1 MRGEDQGFVTIVRD
15 FLRAHQLMRRL
26 VARYRSSELRFEELE
41 ELVGDDDESVLFR
54 LKERCHALFRSDLA
68 DSTLAVQREALFDL
82 AVGSLF
88 HDAMTF
94 RENFYQREV
103 YGPRMRELQS
113 RAGEDSAGLFEEFEK
128 ILGAVSRRLEEG
140 LEEAEALLDEMSG
153 QLRLLLPLHRHNGFL
168 ARFLLEHARD
178 AEDVLGGDFDA
189 LLVLTYGAA
198 ADGYRTAGRSYLASG
213 YYAQALSAFRAAM
226 ERGGDPAELD
236 PLAAFAAGMQAYLE
250 RDYARS
256 VEQLSIWAG
265 AARQD
270 PPDAARLAH
279 AVVSRVGQLV
289 QGDDRDRIS
298 SAAQVLL
305 ERIGHQAG
313 GDQVSI

>member
-1 MRGEDQGFVTIVRD
+1 MRGGDQGFVTIVRD
-15 FLRAHQLMRRL
+15 FLHAHQLMRRL
-26 VARYRSSELRFEELE
+26 VARYRSSELRFQELHQ
-41 ELVGDDDESVLFR
+41 LVGDDDESVLYR
-54 LKERCHALFRSDLA
+54 LKERCHALFRSDIA

-103 YGPRMRELQS
+103 YGPRVRELQS

-168 ARFLLEHARD
+168 ARFLLEHAQD

-213 YYAQALSAFRAAM
+213 YYAQAVSAFRAAR

-236 PLAAFAAGMQAYLE
+236 PLLAFAKGMQAYLE
-250 RDYARS
+250 RDYTRS
-256 VEQLSIWAG
+256 VEQLSVWAG
-265 AARQD
+265 AALDD

-289 QGDDRDRIS
+289 QGDGRESVS
-298 SAAQVLL
+298 SAARDLL
-305 ERIGHQAG
+305 ERMGHKAG

>member
-15 FLRAHQLMRRL
+15 FLHAHQLMRRL
-26 VARYRSSELRFEELE
+26 VARYRSSELRFEELR

-68 DSTLAVQREALFDL
+68 DSTLTVQREALFDL

-103 YGPRMRELQS
+103 YGPRMRDLQS
-113 RAGEDSAGLFEEFEK
+113 RVGEDSAGLFEEFEK
-128 ILGAVSRRLEEG
+128 ILSAVARRLEEG

-168 ARFLLEHARD
+168 ARFLLERARD
-178 AEDVLGGDFDA
+178 VEDVLGGEFDA
-189 LLVLTYGAA
+189 LLVVIYGAA
-198 ADGYRTAGRSYLASG
+198 ADGYSTAARSYMASG

-226 ERGGDPAELD
+226 ERGGDPAKLD

-256 VEQLSIWAG
+256 VEKLSVWAD
-265 AARQD
+265 AAGED
-270 PPDAARLAH
+270 PPGGARLAH
-279 AVVSRVGQLV
+279 TVVSRVGQLV
-289 QGDDRDRIS
+289 EGDDRDRIS
-298 SAAQVLL
+298 SAAQRLL
-305 ERIGHQAG
+305 ERIGHRAG
-313 GDQVSI
+313 GDQVAI